1 MDPLQSWL
9 TFGIAF
15 VVTAVVVTAILIV
28 VALVLTQVQNRKPFV
43 VHLRARCK
51 LPFRTLIA
59 VAALWG
65 IVAATFPLTD
75 WIPGLVHLFSIIV
88 VGIVAWLLVSGVYV
102 LADVSNAKYQGAEDT
117 IAARRMRTQMTMVR
131 RLLIV
136 IIVVIAL
143 GAILMTFPGIRTIG
157 ASVLASAGIASIV
170 AGLAAQ
176 TVLGNLI
183 AGVQLA
189 FSDAARVGDVVVV
202 EGEWGRIG
210 EITLAYV
217 VVDIWDQR
225 RLIVP
230 CTYFTSQPFTNWT
243 RNASEI
249 LGTIAFD
256 IDWRV
261 NIAAMRV
268 KLHEVLESTD
278 LWDGRSGSLQII
290 DATGGFVRARSTV
303 SAVDSGKLWDLQCLV
318 REEMIA
324 WLQKTGNFSL
334 PVTRVQMIDG
344 EAMDRKLA
352 RSGPKGVDADAERDN
367 SGMFSG
373 SPEAEARGSMFTGA
387 IAIQEREQEAED
399 ERAAA
404 EREEQE
410 RAARAAGAPPT
421 EPQPVDPSL
430 NERPTP
436 GWQQVPPP
444 RPPLPAQD
452 AGQQPPAQ
460 GPPSQGPVAD

>member
-9 TFGIAF
+9 TFAIAL
-15 VVTAVVVTAILIV
+15 VATAIVVVAIFFVI
-28 VALVLTQVQNRKPFV
+28 ALGLTSLQRRKPALQYV
-43 VHLRARCK
+43 RARCK
-51 LPFRTLIA
+51 LPFRTLISI
-59 VAALWG
+59 AALWG
-65 IVAATFPLTD
+65 VVAAAFPLPG
-75 WIPGLVHLFSIIV
+75 WIPGLVHLLSIIMI
-88 VGIVAWLLVSGVYV
+88 GLVAWLLVSAVYV
-102 LADVSNAKYQGAEDT
+102 LADVSNAKYAGAEDT

-136 IIVVIAL
+136 IVVVIAL
-143 GAILMTFPGIRTIG
+143 GSILMTFPGIRTIG

-217 VVDIWDQR
+217 VVDIWDER

-243 RNASEI
+243 RNASQI
-249 LGTIAFD
+249 LGTIPFE

-268 KLHEVLESTD
+268 KLHEVLDNTE

-290 DATGGFVRARSTV
+290 DATGGFVTARSTV
-303 SAVDSGKLWDLQCLV
+303 SAADSGKLWDLQCLV
-318 REEMIA
+318 REEMIS

-344 EAMDRKLA
+344 EAMDRKMA
-352 RSGPKGVDADAERDN
+352 RSGPKGAEADSERDS

-387 IAIQEREQEAED
+387 IPVQEQEKLDQQLAD
-399 ERAAA
+399 SSK
-404 EREEQE
+404 
-410 RAARAAGAPPT
+410 PVT
-421 EPQPVDPSL
+421 EPQPVTSEQPQ
-430 NERPTP
+430 

-444 RPPLPAQD
+444 RPPLPTQD
-452 AGQQPPAQ
+452 AEQQPPRQ
-460 GPPSQGPVAD
+460 

>member
-1 MDPLQSWL
+1 MDPVQSWL
-9 TFGIAF
+9 TFAIAL
-15 VVTAVVVTAILIV
+15 VVTAIVV
-28 VALVLTQVQNRKPFV
+28 VAIVIVIGLALTTLQRRKPALGY
-43 VHLRARCK
+43 LRARC
-51 LPFRTLIA
+51 RTAFISLLG

-65 IVAATFPLTD
+65 VMAATFPLAG
-75 WIPGLVHLFSIIV
+75 WLPGLMHLFSV
-88 VGIVAWLLVSGVYV
+88 VMIAIVAWLLVCGVYV
-102 LADVSNAKYQGAEDT
+102 LADVSNAKYAGAEDT

-136 IIVVIAL
+136 IVVVIAL
-143 GAILMTFPGIRTIG
+143 GSILMTFPGIRTIG

-176 TVLGNLI
+176 SVLGNLI

-217 VVDIWDQR
+217 VVDIWDER

-243 RNASEI
+243 RSASQI
-249 LGTIAFD
+249 LGTVAFD

-268 KLHEVLESTD
+268 KLHEVLEGTE

-303 SAVDSGKLWDLQCLV
+303 SAADSGKLWDLQCLV

-324 WLQKTGNFSL
+324 WLQKSGNFSL
-334 PVTRVQMIDG
+334 PVTRVQMVDG
-344 EAMDRKLA
+344 EAMDRKLS
-352 RSGPKGVDADAERDN
+352 RSGPKAADAEAERDN

-387 IAIQEREQEAED
+387 IAVQEREQEA
-399 ERAAA
+399 AA
-404 EREEQE
+404 EEAAEAATEEMDAE
-410 RAARAAGAPPT
+410 TSVPP
-421 EPQPVDPSL
+421 QA
-430 NERPTP
+430 
-436 GWQQVPPP
+436 WQQVPPP
-444 RPPLPAQD
+444 RPPLP
-452 AGQQPPAQ
+452 QQSTEQLPPPADE
-460 GPPSQGPVAD
+460 PRSDDTTR